1 VLDAITEAETRLAQL
16 SDSLAVPAEPDRR
29 WVDNWLHRS
38 HLNYWNSQV
47 PD

>member
-16 SDSLAVPAEPDRR
+16 SDSSAVPAEPDRR